1 MLQEG
6 VPTVSQMSRTAIR
19 AARLHPAVP
28 QVVWMVAAVE
38 VLIALLQRW
47 TTVSQARPVD
57 LSVYL
62 AGGTAALHGD
72 AVYSLAVADGQGGHL
87 LFTYPPFA
95 ALLFVPLVLVG
106 PAALACLTALSVA
119 GYVVAVWSCSA
130 RAGLGAPLAVLLTGA
145 GLALE
150 PVQRTLL
157 FGQVNLLLVALVV
170 LDALR
175 VRGRWRGIL
184 VGIAAGIKLTPA
196 IVVVWFL
203 LRREYRAAATATVAF
218 ASTVGLAWLV
228 LPRDSYSF
236 WFSAF
241 GSLGRFGPEV
251 RRWDN
256 QAIGAVVD
264 RATQS
269 SGLSP
274 LAVVLVTVILSGSA
288 LALAL
293 LAARRAHRAGN
304 ELAALVSVALGG
316 LLVAPVTWTHHYVWV
331 VPVLVVLVTAEAWF
345 LTGLTAL
352 VFFLPPMWALAG
364 RADDALGYS
373 VPEVLLSAAWTLWSV
388 GILGWVLLA
397 RSVDT
402 RRDVSEGDRV
412 SSTRV

>member
-1 MLQEG
+1 
-6 VPTVSQMSRTAIR
+6 MSRTAIR
-19 AARLHPAVP
+19 AASLRPVVP
-28 QVVWMVAAVE
+28 RVVWVVAAVE

-62 AGGTAALHGD
+62 AGGQAVLHGD
-72 AVYSLAVADGQGGHL
+72 ALYSLAVADGQGGHL

-95 ALLFVPLVLVG
+95 ALLFVPLALVG
-106 PAALACLTALSVA
+106 PAALAVLTALSLA
-119 GYVVAVWSCSA
+119 CYVLVVWICCSRA
-130 RAGLGAPLAVLLTGA
+130 RLGTPVAVLLTAA

-157 FGQVNLLLVALVV
+157 FGQVNLLLLALVV

-175 VRGRWRGIL
+175 VRGRWRGVL
-184 VGIAAGIKLTPA
+184 VGVAAGIKLTPA
-196 IVVVWFL
+196 VVVVWFL
-203 LRREYRAAATATVAF
+203 LRREYRAAATATAAF

-264 RATQS
+264 RATQA

-274 LAVVLVTVILSGSA
+274 LAVALVTVMLSGSA

-293 LAARRAHRAGN
+293 LAARRAHRVGN
-304 ELAALVSVALGG
+304 DLAALVAVALGG

-331 VPVLVVLVTAEAWF
+331 VPVLVVLLAARAWLVAGVTAV
-345 LTGLTAL
+345 

-364 RADDALGYS
+364 RANDALGYS
-373 VPEVLLSAAWTLWSV
+373 IPEVLLSAAWAIWAV

-402 RRDVSEGDRV
+402 RREVSEGDHV
-412 SSTRV
+412 PSTRV